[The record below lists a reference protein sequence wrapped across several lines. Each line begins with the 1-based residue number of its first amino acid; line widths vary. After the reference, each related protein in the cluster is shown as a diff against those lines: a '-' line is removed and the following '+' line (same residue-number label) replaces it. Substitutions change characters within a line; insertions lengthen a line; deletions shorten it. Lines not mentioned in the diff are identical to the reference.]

1 MVVQCPLTYPAKNQE
16 TYQNHFNMF
25 PYELSPFQKFAI
37 QGLVEGNHV
46 LVTAHTGSG
55 KSTPFEFAADY
66 FFNKGKKIIYCSP
79 IKALS
84 NQKFYDFTQRYPNI
98 SVGIVTGDIRV
109 NQEASLLIVT
119 TEILHNV
126 LFLKKHKT
134 SSEVS
139 SNNASLLSFDMD
151 FDNELGCVVFD
162 EFHYINDPDRGAVW
176 ENSILMLPL
185 HIQILMLSATLDAP
199 HKVASW
205 IEARDT
211 ETKYGKEVYIASTS
225 HREVPL
231 QHYSFITVNQGI
243 FKAIKK
249 DEVLCKEIKDST
261 NCLTLLQNE
270 KGEFNEVNYHKV
282 KKMLKLF
289 NDKQVWVKR
298 QHVIN
303 NVCKHLVDNGLL
315 PAIFFVLSRKQLEQC
330 AKEVTVV
337 LLEDDSKVPYIARR
351 EAETILRKLPN
362 YKEYLELPEFGEL
375 VGLLEKGIAIH
386 HAGMISVF
394 REIVELFLSKGYVKV
409 LFCTE
414 TFALGVNF
422 PIKTVL
428 FTSATKFDGVSQRIL
443 WSHEYTQMAGRA
455 GRRGHDKFG
464 TIIHLNNLFGD
475 CELTAYRNMMK
486 GIPQTLISK
495 FKISYNLILNL
506 IDIGSDDYLKFCQ
519 NSMIQDDIL
528 TKKGGLYRELTELE
542 DKLEKLDI
550 NINSFMHTCRT
561 DVEELLRLE
570 SALQMAPNKKKKEM
584 QREIQALKYTYK
596 FIESDKQQLIKYNA
610 VLADVSR
617 VKREYYDI
625 EMSLTNNIQVIL
637 SYLVGTGY
645 IMLDPQD
652 VSRHILTPLGYVSTH
667 LKEVHCLVFG
677 NMIHKGTLDRL
688 SSRQLVALFS
698 CFTNVSVA
706 DDFKAHTPKC
716 ADTVVKDLVL
726 SIMDE
731 FEKCQH
737 FETEAQINT
746 GVDYFIHYDLLE
758 YMESWCNAES
768 VKECKYMLQQL
779 ELDKGIF
786 LGEFV
791 KAILKI
797 NNIAGEMEKVCES
810 IGNMELLSRLREISG
825 LTLKFVATTQSLYI

>member
-1 MVVQCPLTYPAKNQE
+1 MVFQCPLTYPASNEE

-25 PYELSPFQKFAI
+25 PYPLSPFQKFSI

-55 KSTPFEFAADY
+55 KSTPFEFAAEH
-66 FFNKGKKIIYCSP
+66 FFKLGKKIIYCSP

-84 NQKFYDFTQRYPNI
+84 NQKFYDFTQRYPHI

-126 LFLKKHKT
+126 LFLKKHK
-134 SSEVS
+134 SSVGLNGVDAKNS
-139 SNNASLLSFDMD
+139 SLLSFDMD

-205 IEARDT
+205 IEARDSASVYN
-211 ETKYGKEVYIASTS
+211 KKVYIASTS

-243 FKAIKK
+243 FKAVKK
-249 DEVLCKEIKDST
+249 DEALCKDIKDST

-270 KGEFNEVNYHKV
+270 KGVFNEGAYHKM

-289 NDKQVWVKR
+289 SDKQIWVKR
-298 QHVIN
+298 QHIIN
-303 NVCKHLVDNGLL
+303 NVCKHLVEQGLL

-351 EAETILRKLPN
+351 EAEQILRKLPN
-362 YKEYLELPEFGEL
+362 YKEYLELPEFNEL
-375 VGLLEKGIAIH
+375 VSLLEKGIAIH

-455 GRRGHDKFG
+455 GRRGHDKVG
-464 TIIHLNNLFGD
+464 TVIHLNNLFGD
-475 CELTAYRNMMK
+475 CELTSYKNMMK
-486 GIPQTLISK
+486 GIPQILISK

-506 IDIGSDDYLKFCQ
+506 IDIGDKDYLKFCEK
-519 NSMIQDDIL
+519 SMIQDDIL
-528 TKKGGLYRELTELE
+528 TKKGGLYRQLAELE
-542 DKLEKLDI
+542 ANLEKQGL
-550 NINSFMHTCRT
+550 SMGSMRSCKV
-561 DVEELLRLE
+561 DVDRLLHLE
-570 SALQMAPNKKKKEM
+570 SGIQMASNKKKKEM
-584 QREIQALKYTYK
+584 QREIDGIKDSNK
-596 FIESDKQQLIKYNA
+596 FITSDKQQVIKYNEI
-610 VLADVSR
+610 LREISN
-617 VKREYYDI
+617 VKREYYHL
-625 EMSLTNNIQVIL
+625 ESLLNNNIDIIL
-637 SYLVGTGY
+637 GYLVGCGF
-645 IMLDPQD
+645 INKLDEGD
-652 VSRHILTPLGYVSTH
+652 YILTPLGYVSTH

-677 NMIHKGTLDRL
+677 KLINEGSLDKL
-688 SSRQLVALFS
+688 TSRQLVALFS
-698 CFTNVSVA
+698 CFTNITVS
-706 DDFKAHTPKC
+706 DDFKAHRPKC
-716 ADTVVKDLVL
+716 KDQTVTNLILK
-726 SIMDE
+726 IYDE
-731 FEKCQH
+731 FEKCQK
-737 FETEAQINT
+737 FETETQINT
-746 GVDYFIHYDLLE
+746 GIDYEMHYDLLE
-758 YMESWCNAES
+758 YMGQWCDASNVE
-768 VKECKYMLQQL
+768 ECKYILQQL

-791 KAILKI
+791 KAVLKI
-797 NNIAGEMEKVCES
+797 NNIVGEMEKITES
-810 IGNMELLSRLREISG
+810 IGNMELLSKLKEISG
-825 LTLKFVATTQSLYI
+825 LTLKFVATTQSLYV

>member
-1 MVVQCPLTYPAKNQE
+1 MVIQCPLSYPAKNEE
-16 TYQNHFNMF
+16 TYQSHFNMF
-25 PYELSPFQKFAI
+25 PYQLSPFQKFAI

-55 KSTPFEFAADY
+55 KSTPFEFAAEY
-66 FFNKGKKIIYCSP
+66 FFKLGKKIIYCSP

-84 NQKFYDFTQRYPNI
+84 NQKFYDFTQRYPHI

-126 LFLKKHKT
+126 LFLKKHKNN
-134 SSEVS
+134 SDY
-139 SNNASLLSFDMD
+139 NNASSLLSFDMD
-151 FDNELGCVVFD
+151 FDLELGCVVFD
-162 EFHYINDPDRGAVW
+162 EFHYINDPDRGSVW
-176 ENSILMLPL
+176 ENSIMMLPL
-185 HIQILMLSATLDAP
+185 HVQMLMLSATLDAP
-199 HKVASW
+199 HKVANW
-205 IEARDT
+205 IEARDIT
-211 ETKYGKEVYIASTS
+211 FKYGKQVYIASTS

-249 DEVLCKEIKDST
+249 DEVLCKEIKDSI
-261 NCLTLLQNE
+261 NCLTLIQNE
-270 KGEFNEVNYHKV
+270 KGEFNEINYYKM

-289 NDKQVWVKR
+289 SDKQVWVKR

-303 NVCKHLVDNGLL
+303 NVCKYLVDNGLL

-362 YKEYLELPEFGEL
+362 YKEYLELPEFDEL
-375 VGLLEKGIAIH
+375 VMLLEKGIAIH

-394 REIVELFLSKGYVKV
+394 REIVELFLCKGYVKV

-428 FTSATKFDGVSQRIL
+428 FTSASKFDGVGQRIL

-475 CELTAYRNMMK
+475 CDLTEYRNMMHGK
-486 GIPQTLISK
+486 PQTLVSK

-506 IDIGSDDYLKFCQ
+506 IDIGSKDYLRFCQ
-519 NSMIQDDIL
+519 CSMIQDDIL
-528 TKKGGLYRELTELE
+528 TKKGGLYRELVELE
-542 DKLEKLDI
+542 EKKEKLYF
-550 NINSFMHTCRT
+550 NINNRWSTKPE
-561 DVEELLRLE
+561 VERLLELE
-570 SALQMAPNKKKKEM
+570 NGLQMANNKKKKEM
-584 QREIQALKYTYK
+584 IREIESLKFSYK
-596 FIESDKQQLIKYNA
+596 FIESDKQELIKYNKITSEIS
-610 VLADVSR
+610 DI
-617 VKREYYDI
+617 KREYYNL
-625 EMSLTNNIQVIL
+625 EMILNNNIQVIL
-637 SYLVGTGY
+637 GYLVEGGY
-645 IMLDPQD
+645 IIVDPED
-652 VSRHILTPLGYVSTH
+652 VGSYILTPLGFISTH

-677 NMIHKGTLDRL
+677 KIIHDGILDKL
-688 SSRQLVALFS
+688 TSRQLVAAFS
-698 CFTNVSVA
+698 CFTNISVS
-706 DDFKAHTPKC
+706 DEFKSYRPKC
-716 ADTVVKDLVL
+716 SDNLVKDLVL
-726 SIMDE
+726 NVFDE
-731 FEKCQH
+731 FEKYQN
-737 FETEAQINT
+737 FESEMRLTT
-746 GVDYFIHYDLLE
+746 GMNYEIHYDLLE
-758 YMESWCNAES
+758 YMDSWCNAES
-768 VKECKYMLQQL
+768 VEECKFMLQQL
-779 ELDKGIF
+779 ELEKGVF

-791 KAILKI
+791 KAVLKI
-797 NNIAGEMEKVCES
+797 NNIASEMEKIAES
-810 IGNMELLSRLREISG
+810 IGNMDLLSKLREING